1 MKKIVFAVM
10 LMFVALTATAQDK
23 KGETLNEK
31 YFDAKVSELVYRL
44 DMTNEQKEKFIP
56 IYRRYN
62 DEMHSVMGPRMKK
75 KGEWK
80 KGDKDVEKKDG
91 EAKQPKQKLT
101 EEQKLARTKQRMEM
115 QQKAQSIRLKYMDEF
130 CKVLDA
136 GQMNKFYEVEN
147 KIQKKLQARR
157 MHPKGKKNGKKK
169 CANSERNTDR

>member
-1 MKKIVFAVM
+1 MKKIVFSVM
-10 LMFVALTATAQDK
+10 LMFFALTAAAQDK
-23 KGETLNEK
+23 RGEALNEK

-62 DEMHSVMGPRMKK
+62 DEMHSITGSRMKK

-80 KGDKDVEKKDG
+80 KGDRKVEKKDG
-91 EAKQPKQKLT
+91 EAKQHKPKLT

-115 QQKAQSIRLKYMDEF
+115 QQKAQNIKLKYMDEF

-136 GQMNKFYEVEN
+136 KQMNKFYEVEN

-157 MHPKGKKNGKKK
+157 MHPMGKKFTRKRMRQQRMK
-169 CANSERNTDR
+169 D